1 MIRTFFLPAFALPTL
16 LVLSAASYA
25 KTLPLADLK
34 LPDGYKIEVY
44 AEVPNAR
51 QMAQG
56 ADGIVYVGSRRLGK
70 VHAVVDSDH
79 DYKADEVIEIDAD
92 LNLPTGVAYKN
103 GSLYVGAVNEI
114 LEYKDIDTKLKSPP
128 TPTTIYADLP
138 KDRHHGWKF
147 IDFGPDGDLYVP
159 IGAPCNI
166 CLSEDPRYASI
177 LRMDVSNPKP
187 EIYVAGVRNTV
198 GFDWH
203 PTTGNLW
210 FSDNG
215 RDMLGDEFPPCELNE
230 VTAAGQHFG
239 YPFYHADGKPDPEFG
254 DQGKAADQYR
264 EPALLLGPHVAP
276 LGVLFY
282 TGDMLPAGIKNQA
295 LIAEHGSW
303 NRSPEAGHTG
313 YRITIARELA
323 GELMYEVLV
332 EGWLDD
338 NNEAWGRPVD
348 LLQLKD
354 GSLLVSDDRAGVLY
368 RITYSGAVV
377 AD

>member
-1 MIRTFFLPAFALPTL
+1 MIRLFILPAL
-16 LVLSAASYA
+16 LLLTVTGYAAS
-25 KTLPLADLK
+25 LPLSDLK
-34 LPDGYKIEVY
+34 LPDGYQIEVY

-51 QMAQG
+51 QMALG

-70 VHAVVDSDH
+70 VHAVVDRNNDF
-79 DYKADEVIEIDAD
+79 KVDEVIEIDSD

-103 GSLYVGAVNEI
+103 GNLYVGAVNEI
-114 LEYKDIDTKLKSPP
+114 LEYKNIDTNLQSPP
-128 TPTTIYADLP
+128 APRSIYSDLP

-166 CLSEDPRYASI
+166 CLSEDPRYTSI
-177 LRMDVSNPKP
+177 LRLDVNNPEP
-187 EIYVAGVRNTV
+187 EIYVTGVRNTV

-203 PTTGNLW
+203 PVTGNLW

-254 DQGKAADQYR
+254 DQGKAPDHYR

-282 TGDMLPAGIKNQA
+282 TGNMLPAAMKNQA

-313 YRITIARELA
+313 YRITLARTIDGTLS
-323 GELMYEVLV
+323 YEVFV
-332 EGWLDD
+332 EGWLDS

-348 LLQLKD
+348 LLQLGD

-368 RITYSGAVV
+368 RITYDGAVT